1 MSDNQENTVELL
13 PTPGD
18 GEGISPSEYNQ
29 PEAPTTFSE
38 AMEELEKEGSGD
50 ETGYNGQSTP
60 TEGTETTTDGV
71 GEDASDAIPND
82 SDVGDAVSGFTPP
95 TEDEIKELN
104 LKVHNELPFPF
115 SLVNMEEYTQTL
127 LERSLTEQELSSI
140 KDTFT
145 ESLTKLLEKRGTP
158 KEGLAFIPELVGQT
172 VEGYMSMVDKGY
184 EEHRAILKEKE
195 EYVNTLR
202 ETTPPQQLEEVK
214 AVFDKMTPT
223 EIVKFEDYLL
233 NEYDNREGLID
244 RLNKADNV
252 VDDIKQAYEEFK
264 KNGNTLGNFL
274 KELTGATRSK
284 LNFAQYAHKELRL
297 QGVAPDNPTD
307 EQIRQYATQ
316 LRNIKGNFFHPD
328 FKGILND
335 DILAI
340 INKQK

>member
-13 PTPGD
+13 PSPGA
-18 GEGISPSEYNQ
+18 GEGVSSSEYNQ
-29 PEAPTTFSE
+29 PEEPTTFTE
-38 AMEELEKEGSGD
+38 AMESIEERGSG
-50 ETGYNGQSTP
+50 EEAGYNGQPTTP
-60 TEGTETTTDGV
+60 TEETEQERV
-71 GEDASDAIPND
+71 GEDASDAISDN
-82 SDVGDAVSGFTPP
+82 SDVGDGVGGFTPP
-95 TEDEIKELN
+95 TEDEIKELD

-115 SLVNMEEYTQTL
+115 SLVNMDEYTQTL
-127 LERSLTEQELSSI
+127 LERSLTDQELSSI

-184 EEHRAILKEKE
+184 EEHRNTLKQKE

-214 AVFDKMTPT
+214 SIFDTMTPT

-252 VDDIKQAYEEFK
+252 VDDIKKAYESFK

-274 KELTGATRSK
+274 KELTGPTRSK

-307 EQIRQYATQ
+307 EQIKQYASQ
-316 LRNIKGNFFHPD
+316 LRNIKGSYYHPD
-328 FKGILND
+328 FNGILND

-340 INKQK
+340 LNKN